1 MSKIC
6 ESCDGSGTAGHQRK
20 NPVIR
25 RQEIIAAAVELAEES
40 GYQSITHPKVAGRV
54 GVSPS
59 LIRKYYVDKSKLREA
74 VMVEAVRLGIP
85 EIVLQGLAAKDPIA
99 HEAPATLKAAAWE
112 SCA

>member
-6 ESCDGSGTAGHQRK
+6 ESCDGTGVAGHQRK
-20 NPVIR
+20 DPEVR
-25 RQEIIAAAVELAEES
+25 RKEILDAAVEIAEES

-54 GVSPS
+54 EVSPS
-59 LIRKYYVDKSKLREA
+59 LIRKYYEDKSKLRAA
-74 VMVEAVRLGIP
+74 VMSEAVRLEIP

-99 HEAPATLKAAAWE
+99 HDASAGLKAAAWK